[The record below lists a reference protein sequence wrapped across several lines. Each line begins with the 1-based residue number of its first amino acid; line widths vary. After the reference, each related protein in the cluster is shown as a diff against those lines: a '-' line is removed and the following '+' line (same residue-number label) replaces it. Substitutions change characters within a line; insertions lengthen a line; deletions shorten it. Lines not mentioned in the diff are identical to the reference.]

1 MRKILILAAIAAAT
15 ALPTSANAQ
24 ARGGLILIDT
34 ANILSNC
41 TACKAAQTQLE
52 QRQTALRSRVQTLT
66 QQLQAEGK
74 PIQDAVDALKGKQ
87 PDAALQQRIT
97 AFQTKER
104 GAQQEIQ
111 NSQRQLQSTAAHV
124 QQQVGARLIQIVE
137 QVRARRGAS
146 IAVSKDS
153 TLANDS
159 SIDVTTEVLAAL
171 NQALP
176 SVNVTPLPQQQQQQ
190 QQQQPQGR

>member
-1 MRKILILAAIAAAT
+1 MRKILLLAAIAAST
-15 ALPTSANAQ
+15 AFPTSASAQ
-24 ARGGLILIDT
+24 ARGGVIIVDT

-52 QRQTALRSRVQTLT
+52 QRTNTLRTRAQTLQT
-66 QQLQAEGK
+66 QLQTEGK

-87 PDAALQQRIT
+87 PDAALQARIT

-104 GAQQEIQ
+104 NAQQELAT
-111 NSQRQLQSTAAHV
+111 SQRQLQSTAAHV

-137 QVRARRGAS
+137 QARARRGAA
-146 IAVSKDS
+146 IAVPKES
-153 TLANDS
+153 TLANDP
-159 SIDVTTEVLAAL
+159 SIDVTTEVLTAL
-171 NQALP
+171 NQQLP
-176 SVNVTPLPQQQQQQ
+176 SVSVTPLPQAQQ

>member
-1 MRKILILAAIAAAT
+1 MRKILLLAAIAAST
-15 ALPTSANAQ
+15 AFPTAASAQ
-24 ARGGLILIDT
+24 ARGGVIIVDT

-52 QRQTALRSRVQTLT
+52 QRTNTIRTRVQTLQT
-66 QQLQAEGK
+66 QLQTEGK

-87 PDAALQQRIT
+87 PDAALQARIT

-104 GAQQEIQ
+104 NAQQEIA

-137 QVRARRGAS
+137 QSRARRGAS
-146 IAVSKDS
+146 IAVAKES
-153 TLANDS
+153 TLANDPS
-159 SIDVTTEVLAAL
+159 LDVTTEVLNAL
-171 NQALP
+171 NQQLP
-176 SVNVTPLPQQQQQQ
+176 SVSVTPLPQAQ

>member
-1 MRKILILAAIAAAT
+1 MRKILLLAAIAAAT

-190 QQQQPQGR
+190 QQQPQGR

>member
-190 QQQQPQGR
+190 QQPQGR